1 MDQNSRPPTDLRQ
14 QRLQNERRLALAVVL
29 SFLLLGGGLV
39 GLIYG
44 RGAGILAVSCL
55 SVGCAL
61 FGALW
66 LILTGLEWWAK
77 RE

>member
-1 MDQNSRPPTDLRQ
+1 V
-14 QRLQNERRLALAVVL
+14 AVVL

-66 LILTGLEWWAK
+66 LILKGMEWWAK

>member
-1 MDQNSRPPTDLRQ
+1 MEQGSRPPTDLRRQ
-14 QRLQNERRLALAVVL
+14 HRQTERRLAVAVVL

-55 SVGCAL
+55 AVGCAL

-66 LILTGLEWWAK
+66 LILIGMERWAA